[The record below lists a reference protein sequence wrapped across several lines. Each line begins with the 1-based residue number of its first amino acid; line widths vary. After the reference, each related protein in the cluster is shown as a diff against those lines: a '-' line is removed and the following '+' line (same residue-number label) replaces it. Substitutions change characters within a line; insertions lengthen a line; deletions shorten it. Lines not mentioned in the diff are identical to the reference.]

1 MPALAALAFLGARAE
16 RLVRLFTDQGF
27 QAGASDANTGAG
39 GGPGSIP
46 GSGRPLGEGQ
56 GNALQY
62 SRLGSPR
69 DGGVWQATSPAS
81 PTRLP
86 CVLLHYLNA
95 VEKWG

>member
-1 MPALAALAFLGARAE
+1 MPALAALAFLGPRAK
-16 RLVRLFTDQGF
+16 RLVRLFTGQGF
-27 QAGASDANTGAG
+27 PVGASGANAGAT

-46 GSGRPLGEGQ
+46 GSGRAPGEGQ
-56 GNALQY
+56 GKALQY
-62 SRLGSPR
+62 SRLESPM
-69 DGGVWQATSPAS
+69 DGGAWQATSPAS